1 MFALRVDRILQEDIM
16 LIDIKKIFIL
26 VWLKFSHYLNMQYK
40 DFAESINQLILYL
53 IGSEKDRTR
62 LSMTITTVNIVTN
75 RNNLA
80 FLQFPIVQQ
89 VAIVVDMQYT
99 IQIALLM
106 DQAPILRRIVTIPLV
121 NYLIIPFPSQ
131 DQIKGPQNN
140 HHIKKKIYDRAKLY
154 EIEQVLAPFCPRDF
168 IQKVIAG
175 LIQICRE
182 TGDYSIID
190 EAFEGHRKN
199 VLNYYCKR

>member
-1 MFALRVDRILQEDIM
+1 
-16 LIDIKKIFIL
+16 
-26 VWLKFSHYLNMQYK
+26 
-40 DFAESINQLILYL
+40 
-53 IGSEKDRTR
+53 
-62 LSMTITTVNIVTN
+62 MTITTVNIVTN

-131 DQIKGPQNN
+131 DQIKGP
-140 HHIKKKIYDRAKLY
+140 
-154 EIEQVLAPFCPRDF
+154 
-168 IQKVIAG
+168 
-175 LIQICRE
+175 
-182 TGDYSIID
+182 
-190 EAFEGHRKN
+190 
-199 VLNYYCKR
+199 